1 MEQVFTPAPAE
12 IHFNILP
19 DEKYKANF
27 IPPSYGTPFSAAL
40 DVSAQEDFYITHET
54 QLIPLG
60 FRAEF
65 PTGTACILLPRSGF
79 GAKFGVALANTLG
92 LIDPDYRGPWMAA
105 AWLNGGGTR
114 FKETQFPIKEE
125 FEQDGQKYARDTGE
139 TGRRLLIPRGEAF
152 AQLLFVKTER
162 PLPMIV
168 SELSET
174 VRGEGGFGSTNKI
187 AK

>member
-1 MEQVFTPAPAE
+1 MTQIFTPVSSQ
-12 IHFNILP
+12 ILFNILP

-40 DVSAQEDFYITHET
+40 DVIAQEDFYITHET

-60 FRAEF
+60 FSAEF
-65 PTGTACILLPRSGF
+65 PEGTACLLLPRSGF

-105 AWLNGGGTR
+105 TWLNGGGT
-114 FKETQFPIKEE
+114 KVSQTQFPIMEE
-125 FEQDGQKYARDTGE
+125 FEQNGQTYSRDTGNV
-139 TGRRLLIPRGEAF
+139 GRRLHIPRGEAF

-162 PLPMIV
+162 PLPNIV